1 MILFFQIT
9 FFQIFKQNTKE
20 IDTRRANNTTT
31 TSNYF
36 WAAFKN
42 NMFIASQ
49 KCRTF
54 NNKMVKPTII
64 LFILSTNI
72 IAAWSR
78 GFAGLPLKTT
88 GDSVH
93 IDTDVD
99 FKPGKCVPVP
109 FNQTVTKRGCV
120 SVKIRN
126 NLCYG
131 ACGSMYIPL
140 GNPMQNSTKR
150 ETFFDCRHCMPS
162 KYQLIRIP
170 MYCPERRRKHR
181 TKRVLLIH
189 ECDCSSRACYFHSW
203 KKRWDYF
210 VRNVKFKVEQR
221 NL

>member
-1 MILFFQIT
+1 MSFFFQIN
-9 FFQIFKQNTKE
+9 FFRYSKKQNTKE
-20 IDTRRANNTTT
+20 IDTNAAKHYFEKHQSAN
-31 TSNYF
+31 
-36 WAAFKN
+36 
-42 NMFIASQ
+42 MVASQ
-49 KCRTF
+49 KWRTF
-54 NNKMVKPTII
+54 NSTAKSTII

-72 IAAWSR
+72 MAAWSR
-78 GFAGLPLKTT
+78 GFADLPLKTT

-93 IDTDVD
+93 IDTNVD

-131 ACGSMYIPL
+131 ACGSMYIPF

-189 ECDCSSRACYFHSW
+189 ECNCSSRACYFHSW
-203 KKRWDYF
+203 KKR
-210 VRNVKFKVEQR
+210 
-221 NL
+221 